1 MQNKELEHLLRE
13 GIAAAQAGHK
23 DQARQLLLQVIA
35 LDKKVEAAWL
45 WLSEVVE
52 DPHERQICLENVLTL
67 NPGNAAAQSGLQWLQ
82 EQGIVSLAGQT
93 PPALPQ
99 PEDSTGQGSGRV
111 PDIPLQPAPARPA
124 SQVEIDPFGCPYCG
138 GPVGGEGPRCE
149 HCGRLVEIRQRKRP
163 GWGSSGWLL
172 VLILMLGAVAWLQGY
187 FVSQAGTIDQ
197 LPEWT
202 RRIGLQLVVGPALY
216 NPEGIEDELADA
228 ARVLTSF
235 DYLLAGLSAVAAAGL
250 ALKLRL
256 AYFGSFLLM
265 GLMVLAT
272 GVGLLIG
279 FLGLLPALLR
289 LGLVAL
295 TTRWLAESSSIFEW
309 QTRPYSASLDPD
321 LRTDLDYYSRG
332 KRYSEMGMW
341 AKAAAHWQ
349 VAVLLAPAKVPYRVA
364 LASAYRRMDYTAA
377 ARAEVEQAL
386 ELAPDDIELQAF
398 RSSLATLEAKR

>member
-1 MQNKELEHLLRE
+1 MQDKALEHLLRE
-13 GIAAAQAGHK
+13 GIAAARAGHK

-35 LDKKVEAAWL
+35 QDQEVEAAWL

-52 DPHERQICLENVLTL
+52 DPHERQICLENVLAL
-67 NPGNAAAQSGLQWLQ
+67 NPGNAAAQRGLRWME
-82 EQGIVSLAGQT
+82 EQGAVSPASPI
-93 PPALPQ
+93 PPAPPQ
-99 PEDSTGQGSGRV
+99 PEESTEPGSGPVR
-111 PDIPLQPAPARPA
+111 DTPLQPVPGTPA
-124 SQVEIDPFGCPYCG
+124 SQVEIDPFGCPYCA
-138 GPVGGEGPRCE
+138 GPVSGEGPRCE

-172 VLILMLGAVAWLQGY
+172 VLILMLGAAAWLQGY

-202 RRIGLQLVVGPALY
+202 RRIGVQFVVGRALY
-216 NPEGIEDELADA
+216 NPEGIGDDLAEA

-235 DYLLAGLSAVAAAGL
+235 DYLLAGLSVVAVAGL

-256 AYFGSFLLM
+256 VYFGSFLLM

-272 GVGLLIG
+272 GVGLLMG
-279 FLGLLPALLR
+279 FTGLLPALLR

-309 QTRPYSASLDPD
+309 QTRQYSAALDPD

-341 AKAAAHWQ
+341 AKAAAHWR
-349 VAVLLAPAKVPYRVA
+349 VAVLLAPGKVPYRVA
-364 LASAYRRMDYTAA
+364 LANAFRRMDYAAA
-377 ARAEVEQAL
+377 ARAEIEQAL
-386 ELAPDDIELQAF
+386 EIAPGDPELQAF
-398 RSSLATLEAKR
+398 RTSLATLEAKR

>member
-35 LDKKVEAAWL
+35 LDKEVEAAWL

-52 DPHERQICLENVLTL
+52 DPYERQICLENVLTL
-67 NPGNAAAQSGLQWLQ
+67 NPSNAAAQSGLQWLQ
-82 EQGIVSLAGQT
+82 ERGIVSPAGQT
-93 PPALPQ
+93 PPAPPQ

-124 SQVEIDPFGCPYCG
+124 SQVEIDPFGCPFCA

-163 GWGSSGWLL
+163 DWGSSGWLL

-202 RRIGLQLVVGPALY
+202 RKIGLQLVFGPALY
-216 NPEGIEDELADA
+216 NPEGIEGDRTEA

-250 ALKLRL
+250 ALKIRL
-256 AYFGSFLLM
+256 VYFGSFLLM

-309 QTRPYSASLDPD
+309 QTRHYSASPDPD

-349 VAVLLAPAKVPYRVA
+349 VAVLLAPDKVPYRVA

-386 ELAPDDIELQAF
+386 ELAPDDIDLQAF
-398 RSSLATLEAKR
+398 RTSLATLEAKR

>member
-1 MQNKELEHLLRE
+1 MQDKALEHLLSE
-13 GIAAAQAGHK
+13 GIAAARAGHK

-35 LDKKVEAAWL
+35 QDQEVEAAWL

-52 DPHERQICLENVLTL
+52 DPHERQVCLENVLAL
-67 NPGNAAAQSGLQWLQ
+67 NPGNAAAQRGLRWME
-82 EQGIVSLAGQT
+82 EQGAVSPASPI
-93 PPALPQ
+93 PPAPPQ
-99 PEDSTGQGSGRV
+99 PEESKEPGSGPVR
-111 PDIPLQPAPARPA
+111 DIPLQPVPATPA
-124 SQVEIDPFGCPYCG
+124 SQVEIDPFGCPYCA

-172 VLILMLGAVAWLQGY
+172 VLILMLGAAAWLQGY

-202 RRIGLQLVVGPALY
+202 RRIGVQFVVGRALY
-216 NPEGIEDELADA
+216 NPQGIGDDLAEA

-235 DYLLAGLSAVAAAGL
+235 DYLLAGLSVVAVAGL

-256 AYFGSFLLM
+256 VYFGSFLLM

-272 GVGLLIG
+272 GVGLLMG
-279 FLGLLPALLR
+279 FTGLLPALLR

-309 QTRPYSASLDPD
+309 QTRQYSAALDPD

-341 AKAAAHWQ
+341 AKAAAHWR
-349 VAVLLAPAKVPYRVA
+349 VAVLLAPGKVPYRVA
-364 LASAYRRMDYTAA
+364 LANAFRRMDYAAA
-377 ARAEVEQAL
+377 ARAEIEQAL
-386 ELAPDDIELQAF
+386 EIAPGDPELQAF
-398 RSSLATLEAKR
+398 RTSLATLEAKR